1 MARSQENEWKG
12 VMMACSLWGM
22 FAVAWLLGIFAIFSA
37 QNRMSLYLKSQFLAQ
52 LQSQLLFETLGEG
65 AP

>member
-1 MARSQENEWKG
+1 MAI
-12 VMMACSLWGM
+12 SLWGM

-52 LQSQLLFETLGEG
+52 LRSQLLCETLGEG
-65 AP
+65 VP